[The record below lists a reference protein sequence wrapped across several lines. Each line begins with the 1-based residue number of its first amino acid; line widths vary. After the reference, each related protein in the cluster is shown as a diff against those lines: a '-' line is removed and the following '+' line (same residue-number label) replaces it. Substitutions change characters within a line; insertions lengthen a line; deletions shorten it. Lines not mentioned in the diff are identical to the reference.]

1 MRISVVIPALDEV
14 VDLPATVESLR
25 AHRPPPCE
33 VIVADGGSTDGTRE
47 WLDEQQGDGW
57 LRAVDAGRGRGN
69 QMNAGAILAAGDVLL
84 FLHADATLPE
94 GALERVAG
102 ALEDDRVRGG
112 AFTIRFKR
120 EAGSP
125 MSMPVIARG
134 INFRTWVTSTATGDQ
149 AIFVRREDFEALGGY
164 EPWPLFEDV
173 DLVTRIR
180 RRGKFRIL
188 MGPVTISDRR
198 YRTFGPWRT
207 AVLMWWLRA
216 LYLRG
221 VPAEEL
227 KRRFVDVRLSRKA

>member
-1 MRISVVIPALDEV
+1 LKISVVIPALDEAA
-14 VDLPATVESLR
+14 DLPGTIESLR
-25 AHRPPPCE
+25 AHRPQPFE

-47 WLDEQQGDGW
+47 WLERQEKVGW
-57 LRAVDAGRGRGN
+57 LRTVDAERGRGR
-69 QMNAGAILAAGDVLL
+69 QMNAGAALAAGEALL

-102 ALEDDRVRGG
+102 ALGDDRVRGG

-120 EAGSP
+120 EDGSP
-125 MSMPVIARG
+125 LSMPVIARG

-173 DLVTRIR
+173 DLVTRIKR
-180 RRGKFRIL
+180 LGRFRIL
-188 MGPVTISDRR
+188 KGPVTISDRR

-227 KRRFVDVRLSRKA
+227 KRRFVDVRLRRQ

>member
-1 MRISVVIPALDEV
+1 MKISVIIPALDEA

-25 AHRPPPCE
+25 AHRPRPFE

-47 WLDEQQGDGW
+47 WLDGMGDDGW
-57 LRAVDAGRGRGN
+57 LRTVIAERGRGR
-69 QMNAGAILAAGDVLL
+69 QMNAGAAVATGDVLL
-84 FLHADATLPE
+84 FLHADAVLPD
-94 GALERVAG
+94 GALERVAT
-102 ALEDDRVRGG
+102 AFDDPRVRGG

-125 MSMPVIARG
+125 FSMPIIGRG

-149 AIFVRREDFEALGGY
+149 AIFVRRADFEALGGY

-180 RRGKFRIL
+180 RLGRFRIL
-188 MGPVTISDRR
+188 AGPVTISDRR
-198 YRTFGPWRT
+198 YRMFGPWRT

-216 LYLRG
+216 LYVRG
-221 VPAEEL
+221 VPADEL
-227 KRRFVDVRLSRKA
+227 KRRFVDVRLRRS

>member
-1 MRISVVIPALDEV
+1 MRISVVIPALDEA
-14 VDLPATVESLR
+14 VDLPSTVESLR
-25 AHRPPPCE
+25 AHRPQPCE

-47 WLDEQQGDGW
+47 WLERQEKDGR
-57 LRAVDAGRGRGN
+57 LRVVDAERGRGR
-69 QMNAGAILAAGDVLL
+69 QMNAGAAVATGDVLL
-84 FLHADATLPE
+84 FLHADATLPA
-94 GALERVAG
+94 GALAWVAG
-102 ALEDDRVRGG
+102 ALADDRVRGG

-125 MSMPVIARG
+125 LSMPVIARG
-134 INFRTWVTSTATGDQ
+134 INFRTWATSTATGDQ
-149 AIFVRREDFEALGGY
+149 AIFARREDFEALGGF

-180 RRGKFRIL
+180 RLGRFRIL
-188 MGPVTISDRR
+188 KGPVTISDRR

-207 AVLMWWLRA
+207 AVMMWWLRA

-227 KRRFVDVRLSRKA
+227 KRRFVDVRLRRP